1 MKTIMSIVLVF
12 AAFLSCPAY
21 SQNTAT
27 EYALFEKEVDRIT
40 EQQKANKI
48 GRTMAYKEKLIAA
61 KTYMP
66 GDKITQDYIN
76 SLISYSE
83 QLDTKKISQSQ
94 YNALKEARDERFLA
108 AMKDMRESNE
118 QAYRQA
124 ELENDRMR
132 QAQASANANAAQ
144 QFRTTAA
151 TATMLNGVGR
161 AFNNSF
167 GQSITPPPQICD
179 YYGGTRYCY

>member
-1 MKTIMSIVLVF
+1 MKTIMSIVLVC
-12 AAFLSCPAY
+12 AAFFSLSAHA
-21 SQNTAT
+21 QNTPA
-27 EYALFEKEVDRIT
+27 EYALFEKEVDRIS

-48 GRTMAYKEKLIAA
+48 GRTMAYKEKLVAA

-76 SLISYSE
+76 SLIGYSE
-83 QLDTKKISQSQ
+83 QLDSKKINKSE
-94 YNALKEARDERFLA
+94 YDALKEARDERFLA

-118 QAYRQA
+118 RAYRQA

-132 QAQASANANAAQ
+132 QAQASTYANAAQ
-144 QFRTTAA
+144 QYRTTAA
-151 TATMLNGVGR
+151 TATMLNGIDR
-161 AFNNSF
+161 AFTNSF

>member
-108 AMKDMRESNE
+108 AMKDMRESNDR
-118 QAYRQA
+118 AYRQA

-132 QAQASANANAAQ
+132 QAQASANENAAQ

>member
-1 MKTIMSIVLVF
+1 MKTIMSIVLVCVAF
-12 AAFLSCPAY
+12 FSFSAHAQNSAA
-21 SQNTAT
+21 

-48 GRTMAYKEKLIAA
+48 RRTMAYKEKLVAA

-66 GDKITQDYIN
+66 GDKITQDYII
-76 SLISYSE
+76 SLIGYSE
-83 QLDTKKISQSQ
+83 QLDSKKISQSE
-94 YNALKEARDERFLA
+94 YDTLKEARDERFLA

-124 ELENDRMR
+124 ELESDRMR
-132 QAQASANANAAQ
+132 QAQASAYADAAQ
-144 QFRTTAA
+144 QYRNTAA
-151 TATMLNGVGR
+151 TATMINGIGR

-167 GQSITPPPQICD
+167 GQSITPPLQICS
-179 YYGGTRYCY
+179 YYGGTRYCQ